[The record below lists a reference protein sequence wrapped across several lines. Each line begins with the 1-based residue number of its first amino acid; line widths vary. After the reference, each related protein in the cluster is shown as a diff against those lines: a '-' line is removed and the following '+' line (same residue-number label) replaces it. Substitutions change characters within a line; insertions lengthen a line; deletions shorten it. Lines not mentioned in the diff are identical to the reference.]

1 MKKRSLQIMGH
12 STSISMEDEFW
23 SVLKEIAESQ
33 KTTIQELITQIDLQR
48 TGNLSSAV
56 RVFVLNTLKA
66 ELQKHKEQKDSK

>member
-33 KTTIQELITQIDLQR
+33 KTTIQELITQIDLHR
-48 TGNLSSAV
+48 AGNLSSAV
-56 RVFVLNTLKA
+56 RVFILNNLKN
-66 ELQKHKEQKDSK
+66 ELQKYKEQKDS

>member
-56 RVFVLNTLKA
+56 RVFILNNLKN
-66 ELQKHKEQKDSK
+66 ELQKYKEQKDS

>member
-1 MKKRSLQIMGH
+1 MKRRSLQIMGH

-56 RVFVLNTLKA
+56 RVFILNNLKN
-66 ELQKHKEQKDSK
+66 ELQKYKEQKDS